1 MVDLNKN
8 GIGQLFALLTTKEF
22 ALERLEHATPRGAF
36 DRGIVSDNDLEF
48 VDVISDLHLASEVEC
63 TVPGDQVGDLH
74 HGVLDAQQA
83 AVVERE
89 DLLTDARTPKRVDAR
104 EPSLVLKEA

>member
-1 MVDLNKN
+1 MVDLNKH
-8 GIGQLFALLTTKEF
+8 GIGQLFGLLTTKEF
-22 ALERLEHATPRGAF
+22 ALEGFEHASRCAF

-48 VDVISDLHLASEVEC
+48 VDVICDLHLASEVEC